1 MLSLLVR
8 KVPICQVASS
18 LSAQP
23 KAITPM
29 LRAGAKVS
37 TSDRSMKVLL
47 RFWVTRS
54 RLKGSK

>member
-1 MLSLLVR
+1 
-8 KVPICQVASS
+8 
-18 LSAQP
+18 
-23 KAITPM
+23 M

-54 RLKGSK
+54 SEKGSKK